1 MHSSNIRPYA
11 IFLPSSSRYRNL
23 DIQKSG
29 YYWTERLDIRTS
41 NIRMSAPARY
51 FLRER
56 RKKLRG
62 GPVHTP
68 PAFSRLSLHM
78 IVQDVAW
85 ASAPTSRARWYAT
98 SSGRPHATIVSA
110 RWVPY
115 GAFRLRALHLFK
127 AAARS
132 CEKDN
137 AAHLPTTAVSSRK
150 FAPGL
155 SHAYVPHPAVH
166 ARIVFSAE
174 LIAKFLGQEYCL
186 SFSDHY

>member
-1 MHSSNIRPYA
+1 MALRHIPA
-11 IFLPSSSRYRNL
+11 LFFALL
-23 DIQKSG
+23 KLQKSG
-29 YYWTERLDIRTS
+29 YYWTKRLDIWTS
-41 NIRMSAPARY
+41 NIRMSALGRY

-62 GPVHTP
+62 EARVSTL
-68 PAFSRLSLHM
+68 AFSRHSRHM

-98 SSGRPHATIVSA
+98 SSGRPHVTIVSA
-110 RWVPY
+110 RWAPY

-137 AAHLPTTAVSSRK
+137 AAHPPTTAVSSRK

-155 SHAYVPHPAVH
+155 SHAHVFHPAVH